1 VQQPSFRPDRQALTY
16 DLLGSSEALL
26 AFDHDR
32 LTLQRTCTGPLS
44 VVWSSLQVVA
54 QGRPLLHVGP
64 LDLLYLPPLG
74 ACWTSLTGKSWT
86 CPARQ
91 ILRFADERRTDVS
104 MPLCSYYPL
113 YPPSLGTCLDTSL
126 GQALD
131 MPCTPDIMLYPS
143 DLAPFAK
150 LVPCGVVP
158 DQAPSAAVPQN
169 TVCIN
174 PGRLVRDKSG
184 ATYAWLQVCI
194 YMDVVTYYTLHTV
207 TCCTPQLLHLI
218 RPPKDCLQEI

>member
-1 VQQPSFRPDRQALTY
+1 M
-16 DLLGSSEALL
+16 
-26 AFDHDR
+26 
-32 LTLQRTCTGPLS
+32 
-44 VVWSSLQVVA
+44 
-54 QGRPLLHVGP
+54 
-64 LDLLYLPPLG
+64 
-74 ACWTSLTGKSWT
+74 
-86 CPARQ
+86 
-91 ILRFADERRTDVS
+91 S

-158 DQAPSAAVPQN
+158 DQAVSAAHPQN

-184 ATYAWLQVCI
+184 ATYAWLQVCNWI
-194 YMDVVTYYTLHTV
+194 NSATYYTLV
-207 TCCTPQLLHLI
+207 T
-218 RPPKDCLQEI
+218 